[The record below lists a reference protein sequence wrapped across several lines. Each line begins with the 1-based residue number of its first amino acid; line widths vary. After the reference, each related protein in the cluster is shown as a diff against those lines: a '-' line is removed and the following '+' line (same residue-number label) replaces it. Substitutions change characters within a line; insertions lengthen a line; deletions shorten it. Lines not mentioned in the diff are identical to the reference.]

1 MTAYK
6 VTMHTFTSIWVDGTF
21 LSKIY
26 KPNTK
31 VTADNIPLSHGYG
44 LTMFRTI
51 EDALVFISNFMVRL
65 EDIYVLPVETPYT
78 WLPHVPWLTKLSSP
92 SEFLAEYAF
101 WVSPHHPDPSLRKWP
116 CGTVMTSS
124 LTVGSPIPISDL
136 RVVCQRLPDTRKE
149 HE

>member
-1 MTAYK
+1 MTVYK
-6 VTMHTFTSIWVDGTF
+6 ITTHTFTSIWVNETF
-21 LSKIY
+21 LSKTY

-78 WLPHVPWLTKLSSP
+78 WSPSGPRLTRLSSP
-92 SEFLAEYAF
+92 SEFLSECAF
-101 WVSPHHPDPSLRKWP
+101 WVSPHHPDPSFRKWP
-116 CGTVMTSS
+116 RGTVMTSS
-124 LTVGSPIPISDL
+124 LTVGSPIPISDH
-136 RVVCQRLPDTRKE
+136 RSA
-149 HE
+149 